1 MVTDASGARGQRPA
15 AVLRGKGR
23 LAAGAAAKERTSNR
37 GRRCG
42 ATEALRSSAGP
53 GLTGEPGSPEQLV
66 LKYIWSEFSG
76 KMSVSRGG
84 KGKRSPYLIGEI

>member
-1 MVTDASGARGQRPA
+1 MVTDAPGARGQRPS

-53 GLTGEPGSPEQLV
+53 GLTGEPGSPERLV
-66 LKYIWSEFSG
+66 LKYIFLVRIFR
-76 KMSVSRGG
+76 KNVCFPGG
-84 KGKRSPYLIGEI
+84 ERENAVLI